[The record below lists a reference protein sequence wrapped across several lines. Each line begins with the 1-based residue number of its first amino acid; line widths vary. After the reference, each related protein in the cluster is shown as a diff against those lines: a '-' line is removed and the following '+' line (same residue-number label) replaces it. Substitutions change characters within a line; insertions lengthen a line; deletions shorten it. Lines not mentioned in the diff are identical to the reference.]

1 MIPAKQSNRELQYR
15 PQAAKTLRQALTR
28 FITREFPRLGG
39 PWVIELFVDKVSE
52 LVEAYRVAAD
62 CLQPGQTMW
71 LAVAVDERP
80 GYRKPMTRT
89 HQVPVVLTLVD
100 QDDIAKLRAGV
111 KWTDVLKLALV
122 RAAHEA
128 YGQGGAITCTDLSV
142 LFHHSSNRVAELIRE
157 YEMQTGEVVPRR
169 GNLHDMGR
177 TVTHRRIICRK
188 AYLEGKPTHLIAQ
201 ETCHCPE
208 AVDHYVLDLA
218 RVYFATVK
226 RGMTPQ
232 ETAFAI
238 QRPLYLVEE
247 YVKLIDESGLEE
259 QTVYDRT
266 GAQMVKD
273 DHHSEP
279 SPADDAQQNE
289 RREQEPMAG

>member
-1 MIPAKQSNRELQYR
+1 MIPAKQPYREVQYR
-15 PQAAKTLRQALTR
+15 PQAAKTLRQALIRFVTR
-28 FITREFPRLGG
+28 KFPRLGG
-39 PWVIELFVDKVSE
+39 PWVVELFVDKVLE

-62 CLQPGQTMW
+62 CLKPGQTVW
-71 LAVAVDERP
+71 LAVAIDERP
-80 GYRKPMTRT
+80 GYRKPMPHTR
-89 HQVPVVLTLVD
+89 QVPVVLTVVD

-111 KWTDVLKLALV
+111 KWTEVLKRALV

-128 YGQGGAITCTDLSV
+128 YRQGGAITCTDLSV
-142 LFHHSSNRVAELIRE
+142 LFHHSSNRIAELIRE
-157 YEMQTGEVVPRR
+157 YEIETGEVVPRR
-169 GNLHDMGR
+169 GNLHDIGR
-177 TVTHRRIICRK
+177 TITHRRIICRK

-218 RVYFATVK
+218 HVYFATVK

-238 QRPLYLVEE
+238 QRPLYIVEE
-247 YVKLIDESGLEE
+247 YVKLIDEFDLAE

-266 GAQMVKD
+266 GVQLVRCDGTIK
-273 DHHSEP
+273 P
-279 SPADDAQQNE
+279 SLVSDVQQNE
-289 RREQEPMAG
+289 RREQEPIAG

>member
-1 MIPAKQSNRELQYR
+1 MIPAKQPYREVQYR
-15 PQAAKTLRQALTR
+15 PQAAKTLRQALIR
-28 FITREFPRLGG
+28 FVTREFPRLGG
-39 PWVIELFVDKVSE
+39 PWVVELFVDKVLE

-62 CLQPGQTMW
+62 CLKPGQTVW

-80 GYRKPMTRT
+80 GYRKPMTHTR
-89 HQVPVVLTLVD
+89 QVPVVLTVVD

-111 KWTDVLKLALV
+111 KWTEVLKRALV

-142 LFHHSSNRVAELIRE
+142 LFHHSSNRIAELIRE
-157 YEMQTGEVVPRR
+157 YEIETGEVVPRR
-169 GNLHDMGR
+169 GNLHDIGR
-177 TVTHRRIICRK
+177 TITHRRIICRK

-238 QRPLYLVEE
+238 QRPLYIVEE
-247 YVKLIDESGLEE
+247 YVKLIDEFDLAE

-266 GAQMVKD
+266 GVQLVRCDGTIK
-273 DHHSEP
+273 P
-279 SPADDAQQNE
+279 SLVSDVQQNE
-289 RREQEPMAG
+289 RREQEPIAG

>member
-1 MIPAKQSNRELQYR
+1 MIPAKQSYREVQYR
-15 PQAAKTLRQALTR
+15 PQAAKTLRQALIR
-28 FITREFPRLGG
+28 FVTREFPRLGG
-39 PWVIELFVDKVSE
+39 PWVVELFVDKVLE

-62 CLQPGQTMW
+62 CLKPGQTVW

-80 GYRKPMTRT
+80 GYRKPMTHTR
-89 HQVPVVLTLVD
+89 QVPVVLTMVD

-111 KWTDVLKLALV
+111 KWTEVLKRALV

-142 LFHHSSNRVAELIRE
+142 LFHHSSNRIAELIRE
-157 YEMQTGEVVPRR
+157 YEIETGEVVPRR
-169 GNLHDMGR
+169 GNLHDIGR
-177 TVTHRRIICRK
+177 TITHRRIICRK

-238 QRPLYLVEE
+238 QRPLYIVEE
-247 YVKLIDESGLEE
+247 YVKLIDELDLAE

-266 GAQMVKD
+266 GVQLVRCDSTIK
-273 DHHSEP
+273 P
-279 SPADDAQQNE
+279 SLVSDTQQNE
-289 RREQEPMAG
+289 RREQEPIAG

>member
-1 MIPAKQSNRELQYR
+1 
-15 PQAAKTLRQALTR
+15 
-28 FITREFPRLGG
+28 
-39 PWVIELFVDKVSE
+39 
-52 LVEAYRVAAD
+52 
-62 CLQPGQTMW
+62 
-71 LAVAVDERP
+71 
-80 GYRKPMTRT
+80 
-89 HQVPVVLTLVD
+89 
-100 QDDIAKLRAGV
+100 
-111 KWTDVLKLALV
+111 VLKRALV

-142 LFHHSSNRVAELIRE
+142 LFHHSSNRIAELIRE
-157 YEMQTGEVVPRR
+157 YEIETGEVVPRR
-169 GNLHDMGR
+169 GNLHDIGR
-177 TVTHRRIICRK
+177 TITHRRIICRK

-238 QRPLYLVEE
+238 QRPLYIVEE
-247 YVKLIDESGLEE
+247 YVKLIDELDLAE

-266 GAQMVKD
+266 GVQLVRCDSTIK
-273 DHHSEP
+273 P
-279 SPADDAQQNE
+279 SLVSDTQQNE
-289 RREQEPMAG
+289 RREQEPITG

>member
-1 MIPAKQSNRELQYR
+1 
-15 PQAAKTLRQALTR
+15 
-28 FITREFPRLGG
+28 LGG
-39 PWVIELFVDKVSE
+39 PWVVELFVDKVLE

-62 CLQPGQTMW
+62 CLKPGQTVW

-80 GYRKPMTRT
+80 GYRKPMTHTR
-89 HQVPVVLTLVD
+89 QVPVVLTVVD

-111 KWTDVLKLALV
+111 KWTEVLKRALV

-142 LFHHSSNRVAELIRE
+142 LFHHSSNRIAELIRE
-157 YEMQTGEVVPRR
+157 YEIETGEVVPRR
-169 GNLHDMGR
+169 GNLYDIGR
-177 TVTHRRIICRK
+177 TITHRRIICRK

-238 QRPLYLVEE
+238 QRPLYIVEE
-247 YVKLIDESGLEE
+247 YVKLIDEFDLAE

-266 GAQMVKD
+266 GVQLVRCDGTIK
-273 DHHSEP
+273 P
-279 SPADDAQQNE
+279 SLVSDVQQNE
-289 RREQEPMAG
+289 RREQEPIAG